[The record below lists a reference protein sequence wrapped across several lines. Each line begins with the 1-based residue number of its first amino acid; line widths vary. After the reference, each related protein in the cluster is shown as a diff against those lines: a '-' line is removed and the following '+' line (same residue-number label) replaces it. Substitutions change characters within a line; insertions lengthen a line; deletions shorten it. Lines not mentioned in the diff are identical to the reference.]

1 MAITRI
7 VPVLLL
13 LLLAPSARAALI
25 QADLLAPGDGLV
37 TRDTTSGMEWLDLT
51 PTIGVTYNAVI
62 AGFGGFTT
70 THGFSV
76 ARQAD
81 TVTLFANAG
90 LTPVSGSSTDPGTIA
105 AGTALVDLLGCTSSC
120 AGSPGAYGFA
130 DLDAFSISVGTVPAL
145 VVDPGGNVA
154 WDADGAGIVG
164 KAVSAPGRGVWLLR
178 PTAVPLP
185 PAVLLFAPA
194 VAMLIGLITMGKPVP
209 VLRFR

>member
-1 MAITRI
+1 MTPAIRI
-7 VPVLLL
+7 VPLLL
-13 LLLAPSARAALI
+13 LLLFIPPARAALI
-25 QADLLAPGDGLV
+25 QADLLAPGDGLL

-130 DLDAFSISVGTVPAL
+130 DLDAFSIGVGTVPAL
-145 VVDPGGNVA
+145 VVDPGVNVA
-154 WDADGAGIVG
+154 WDADGGGIVG

-178 PTAVPLP
+178 PTVIPLP
-185 PAVLLFAPA
+185 SAALLFAPA
-194 VAMLIGLITMGKPVP
+194 FAMLFGVVAAARM
-209 VLRFR
+209 RR

>member
-1 MAITRI
+1 MTPAIRI
-7 VPVLLL
+7 VPLLL
-13 LLLAPSARAALI
+13 LLLFIPPARAALI
-25 QADLLAPGDGLV
+25 QADLLAPGDGLL

-51 PTIGVTYNAVI
+51 PTIGITYNAVI

-130 DLDAFSISVGTVPAL
+130 DLDAFSIGVGTVPAL
-145 VVDPGGNVA
+145 VVDPGVNVA
-154 WDADGAGIVG
+154 WDADGGGIVG

-178 PTAVPLP
+178 PTVIPLP
-185 PAVLLFAPA
+185 SAALLFAPA
-194 VAMLIGLITMGKPVP
+194 FAMLFGVVAAARM
-209 VLRFR
+209 RR